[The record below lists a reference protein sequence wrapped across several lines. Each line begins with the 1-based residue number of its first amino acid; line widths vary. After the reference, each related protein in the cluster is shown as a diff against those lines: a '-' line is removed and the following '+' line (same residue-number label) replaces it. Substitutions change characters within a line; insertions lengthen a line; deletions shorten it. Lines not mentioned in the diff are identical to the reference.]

1 MKIFKTTEEQKIRL
15 LFSFFNKDNG
25 LGISFN
31 DFIVVVRAFLI
42 TVVQLSQKWSQRDLQ
57 RWGILRYVD
66 QEEVS
71 WDKKNKSNRCPTKR
85 DKLKNPLSNR
95 R

>member
-31 DFIVVVRAFLI
+31 DFIVVVKRFLL
-42 TVVQLSQKWSQRDLQ
+42 QLYNYPKNDLKE
-57 RWGILRYVD
+57 IFND
-66 QEEVS
+66 EEFF
-71 WDKKNKSNRCPTKR
+71 DTEIKKKLVEIRKINRTDAPRNET
-85 DKLKNPLSNR
+85 S
-95 R
+95 